1 MTERATDIT
10 TPYSAYHHREVPRE
24 DEELTHVG
32 PDTPGGEYLRRFWQP
47 VAMTQE
53 LADLPLPVR
62 ILGEDLVAFRDGR
75 GRIGLLQ
82 RHCSH
87 RAASLEFGVVSEC
100 GLRCCYHGWLYDVDG
115 RILETPGEPPDS
127 RLKERFYHG
136 AYPVHEYKGLVFAY
150 LGPPDKK
157 PPFPILDTFD
167 QPGDRLVPYSITY
180 DCNWVQTSENSMD
193 PAHVVFL
200 HTRISFAQ
208 FSEAWGAMPDMDF
221 KETPRGMMYF
231 TTRRVEDHVWVRS
244 NEGILPNITLV
255 SGTWVDGTQES
266 VFTRLSATRWRVAI
280 DDTHTMMIG
289 WRHFD
294 ESVDPSGKGVE
305 EEVGKEKMD
314 AFGQAG
320 GRTYEDRQRTPGDYE
335 ACVSQRPIAVHA
347 LEHLA
352 TTDRGVRMLRNL
364 IRKGIREVAAGGD
377 PTSGMTGDGVNF
389 TLAHDTIV
397 HIPPKPDKD
406 DRELLE
412 EIANEVSR
420 IVEESAGRAPAERKA
435 FVQEHVE
442 GLKQRL

>member
-1 MTERATDIT
+1 
-10 TPYSAYHHREVPRE
+10 
-24 DEELTHVG
+24 
-32 PDTPGGEYLRRFWQP
+32 
-47 VAMTQE
+47 
-53 LADLPLPVR
+53 
-62 ILGEDLVAFRDGR
+62 
-75 GRIGLLQ
+75 
-82 RHCSH
+82 
-87 RAASLEFGVVSEC
+87 
-100 GLRCCYHGWLYDVDG
+100 
-115 RILETPGEPPDS
+115 
-127 RLKERFYHG
+127 
-136 AYPVHEYKGLVFAY
+136 
-150 LGPPDKK
+150 
-157 PPFPILDTFD
+157 
-167 QPGDRLVPYSITY
+167 
-180 DCNWVQTSENSMD
+180 
-193 PAHVVFL
+193 
-200 HTRISFAQ
+200 
-208 FSEAWGAMPDMDF
+208 
-221 KETPRGMMYF
+221 
-231 TTRRVEDHVWVRS
+231 
-244 NEGILPNITLV
+244 
-255 SGTWVDGTQES
+255 
-266 VFTRLSATRWRVAI
+266 
-280 DDTHTMMIG
+280 
-289 WRHFD
+289 
-294 ESVDPSGKGVE
+294 
-305 EEVGKEKMD
+305 MD